1 MLSFVLML
9 QIELRGMN
17 MLETFVCVLVGVIYL
32 LVSIFTSD
40 EQSSKENEQLD
51 QLNDGMG
58 NIIADGESMSRE
70 EAEDAKSRS
79 ELFDTYY

>member
-1 MLSFVLML
+1 MLVL

-17 MLETFVCVLVGVIYL
+17 MLETFVCVLVGAIYL

-51 QLNDGMG
+51 KLNDGMG
-58 NIIADGESMSRE
+58 NVIADGEFMSRE
-70 EAEDAKSRS
+70 EAEDAQSRG
-79 ELFDTYY
+79 ELYDTYY

>member
-1 MLSFVLML
+1 MLSFMLVL

-17 MLETFVCVLVGVIYL
+17 MLETFVCVLVGAIYL

-51 QLNDGMG
+51 KLNDGMG
-58 NIIADGESMSRE
+58 NIIADGEFMSRE
-70 EAEDAKSRS
+70 EAEDAQSRG
-79 ELFDTYY
+79 ELYDTYY

>member
-1 MLSFVLML
+1 MLSFILVL

-17 MLETFVCVLVGVIYL
+17 MLETFVCVLVGAIYL

-40 EQSSKENEQLD
+40 EQSSKESEQLE

-58 NIIADGESMSRE
+58 NIIADGEFMSRE
-70 EAEDAKSRS
+70 EAEDAQSRG
-79 ELFDTYY
+79 ELYDTYY

>member
-1 MLSFVLML
+1 MLAL

-17 MLETFVCVLVGVIYL
+17 MLETFVCVLVGAIYL

-40 EQSSKENEQLD
+40 EQSSKESEQLE

-58 NIIADGESMSRE
+58 NIIADGEFMSRE
-70 EAEDAKSRS
+70 EAEDAQSRG
-79 ELFDTYY
+79 ELYDTYY

>member
-1 MLSFVLML
+1 MLVL

-17 MLETFVCVLVGVIYL
+17 MLETFVCVLVGAIYL

-40 EQSSKENEQLD
+40 EQSSKESEQLE

-58 NIIADGESMSRE
+58 NIIADGEFMSRE
-70 EAEDAKSRS
+70 EAEDAQSRG
-79 ELFDTYY
+79 ELYDTYY

>member
-1 MLSFVLML
+1 MLSFMLAL

-17 MLETFVCVLVGVIYL
+17 MLETFVCVLVGAIYL

-40 EQSSKENEQLD
+40 EQSSKESEQLE

-58 NIIADGESMSRE
+58 NIIADGEFMSRE
-70 EAEDAKSRS
+70 EAEDAQSRG
-79 ELFDTYY
+79 ELYDTYY

>member
-1 MLSFVLML
+1 MLVL

-17 MLETFVCVLVGVIYL
+17 MLETFVCVSVGTIYL

-51 QLNDGMG
+51 KLNDGMG
-58 NIIADGESMSRE
+58 NIIADGEFMSRE
-70 EAEDAKSRS
+70 EAEDAQSRG
-79 ELFDTYY
+79 ELYDTYY

>member
-1 MLSFVLML
+1 
-9 QIELRGMN
+9 

-40 EQSSKENEQLD
+40 EPSSNENEQLD

-58 NIIADGESMSRE
+58 NIIADGEFMSRE
-70 EAEDAKSRS
+70 EAKDAQSRG

>member
-1 MLSFVLML
+1 MLSFMLVL

-17 MLETFVCVLVGVIYL
+17 MLETFVCVLVGAIYL

-40 EQSSKENEQLD
+40 EQSSKESEQLE

-58 NIIADGESMSRE
+58 NIIADGEFMSRE
-70 EAEDAKSRS
+70 EAEDAQSRG
-79 ELFDTYY
+79 ELYDTYY

>member
-1 MLSFVLML
+1 MLSFMLVL

-17 MLETFVCVLVGVIYL
+17 MLETFVCVFVGAIYL

-40 EQSSKENEQLD
+40 EQSSKESEQLE

-58 NIIADGESMSRE
+58 NIIADGEFMSRE
-70 EAEDAKSRS
+70 EAEDAQSRG
-79 ELFDTYY
+79 ELYDTYY